1 MKDIETRK
9 VIVDG
14 EEEEIIVSYDSED
27 DDLYLEP
34 IDFDKTQ
41 ILDNLDNTQ
50 EIEVVNNE

>member
-14 EEEEIIVSYDSED
+14 EEEEIIVSYDPNDE
-27 DDLYLEP
+27 DLYLEP

-41 ILDNLDNTQ
+41 ILDNIDNTQ